1 MNLYYTIHDRI
12 EKVNRWKTICKK
24 ISNDNDIIID
34 DSYHI
39 QNDISDFIEK
49 IRIEN
54 GEMTLLNDKQGTYG
68 FPFETILDGEKWFTK
83 LMIYDLELDDSLT
96 SNLNY
101 DKLTPE
107 DKLIFHK
114 KVVLERHISVNTEP
128 KINSILNKLIIDK
141 INPHICMLY
150 GTTELLE
157 SKHKDIIQ
165 MLVNRYKKEDK
176 ECLLDMAKVMNTEW
190 ADLGDLTDY
199 IKTNFK
205 KWSLDTWRA
214 LLFQMIS
221 MLALIQEKYPSFR
234 HNDLSM
240 ANILVQSTVK
250 EGVEDTKSTGYYKY
264 HINGKD
270 YYVPDVGFRIMMT
283 DFDYASIKELD
294 IWNEKLDNKQ
304 TRGFGA
310 ISTENKSFDTHMVLN
325 WLSVWILKLHN
336 YKDTNN
342 DTIGDIK
349 DFIYELIDEQ
359 YRGNANR
366 YVKHTRLKN
375 GKRVISKLIPLNI
388 LEKNKLFEKYRT
400 NTYFTEND
408 ILIEEYN
415 TLS

>member
-1 MNLYYTIHDRI
+1 MNLYYTIHERI

-96 SNLNY
+96 CNLNY

-176 ECLLDMAKVMNTEW
+176 ECLLDMAKVMMTEW

-199 IKTNFK
+199 IKSNFK

-240 ANILVQSTVK
+240 ANILVQSTIK
-250 EGVEDTKSTGYYKY
+250 RIEDNKTNGYYKY

-270 YYVPDVGFRIMMT
+270 YYVPDIGFRIMMT
-283 DFDYASIKELD
+283 DFDYASIKELN
-294 IWNEKLDNKQ
+294 IWNEKLDTKQ
-304 TRGFGA
+304 TKSFGA
-310 ISTENKSFDTHMVLN
+310 ISTENKSFDTHMMLN

-336 YKDTNN
+336 HKDTNN
-342 DTIGDIK
+342 DTIGEIK
-349 DFIYELIDEQ
+349 GFIYELIDEQ
-359 YRGNANR
+359 YRGNGNR

-375 GKRVISKLIPLNI
+375 GKRVIQKLIPLNI
-388 LEKNKLFEKYRT
+388 LENNKIFEKYRT
-400 NTYFTEND
+400 NINFTEND

-415 TLS
+415 T